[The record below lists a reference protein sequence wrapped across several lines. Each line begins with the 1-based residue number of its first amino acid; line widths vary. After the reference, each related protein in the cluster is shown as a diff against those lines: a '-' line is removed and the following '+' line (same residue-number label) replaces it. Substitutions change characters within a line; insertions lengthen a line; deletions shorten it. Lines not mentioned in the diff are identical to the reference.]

1 LSDFISRDQVRR
13 QLCVEAVTEHLDID
27 LDAKIL
33 DFGAGSG
40 GLGALLAE
48 EGFTNVFAQ
57 EGSESKKRSLIR
69 KNLYKDIES
78 FIVGK

>member
-1 LSDFISRDQVRR
+1 
-13 QLCVEAVTEHLDID
+13 